1 MRADFD
7 WHAAGDAAA
16 ALMDVHDA
24 ALSHELSAAIEDT
37 PYQRAA
43 RLTASMLAS
52 GHMWLLRGP
61 VKSVR
66 GVLPDRLPRSGG
78 SPSLLW
84 GMRFNRPLLELKTVV
99 HNGFDQRHE
108 GIRDMRVAMV
118 ISALALTAFSACGI
132 LSPSEHL
139 PQVSDSGRL
148 EPMGAQSA
156 VQSLQRQVRERD
168 RRIAE
173 LTFQLEALKTID
185 REAEARRHQGRFPGT
200 RDR

>member
-7 WHAAGDAAA
+7 WHAAGNAAA
-16 ALMDVHDA
+16 SLMDVHDA

-52 GHMWLLRGP
+52 GHMRLLRGP
-61 VKSVR
+61 IKSLR
-66 GVLPDRLPRSGG
+66 AVLPYRLPRLGG

-84 GMRFNRPLLELKTVV
+84 GMRFDRPLLELKQGVSRTALIR
-99 HNGFDQRHE
+99 DTKA
-108 GIRDMRVAMV
+108 RDMRVGVV
-118 ISALALTAFSACGI
+118 ISALALTAFSACGT
-132 LSPSEHL
+132 LSPSERL
-139 PQVSDSGRL
+139 PQVSDSGRV